1 MGQAF
6 RRASGS
12 RIVRTP
18 TPSTTSSAPGQQLN
32 NTKKPTVPP
41 VNPPNLDPT
50 GGHVDPTSD
59 GQPVNAADNVIEEE
73 RDSEYDAMLSKMV
86 GRIQTKPGG
95 KLEMGEAFVVD
106 KYNRPMPKLR
116 NTTTETGGYEQ
127 RPAPPGTLN
136 VAQLRQIIL
145 LYQGKAEDHNG
156 PMDVNQIAE
165 KFRVDVAQVQR
176 AVQFLSMPPEYFN
189 KQKKDAR

>member
-6 RRASGS
+6 RRASG
-12 RIVRTP
+12 RLRP
-18 TPSTTSSAPGQQLN
+18 PAPPSSPSQLN
-32 NTKKPTVPP
+32 KPLDRAQPAVSADKKLP
-41 VNPPNLDPT
+41 VDAN
-50 GGHVDPTSD
+50 VDPSSD
-59 GQPVNAADNVIEEE
+59 GQPRNTTDDVPEE

-106 KYNRPMPKLR
+106 KYKRPMPKLR
-116 NTTTETGGYEQ
+116 NTTSETGRYDQ

-145 LYQGKAEDHNG
+145 LYQGKADDHNG
-156 PMDVNQIAE
+156 PMDVNQIAQ
-165 KFRVDVAQVQR
+165 KFRLDVAQVQR

-189 KQKKDAR
+189 KQKKDPR